1 MRAQNVRGQG
11 EKPQHGVEKVT
22 RSLVSELLL
31 CAYSIHKCTLFTV
44 DHCTLGRN
52 EKKKAKDLK
61 SLAYTHLYMYV
72 ITYMFSNVNIETLKY
87 LLMTPMK
94 SDNKHKSYLRVLF
107 CFKL

>member
-1 MRAQNVRGQG
+1 
-11 EKPQHGVEKVT
+11 
-22 RSLVSELLL
+22 
-31 CAYSIHKCTLFTV
+31 
-44 DHCTLGRN
+44 
-52 EKKKAKDLK
+52 
-61 SLAYTHLYMYV
+61 MYV